1 MKRNIMSWNTM
12 NQNIRMIN
20 YRELYFRISNFRIST
35 FRKSNDKKTG
45 FVQKTLFL
53 FFSISCALLFSFGC
67 KPQRI
72 ISEGVVSENM
82 VSQSMVSE
90 SIVSQTDNSSVLQL
104 KDSLRIMATQIAIL
118 ESDLKRSREENIN
131 LRSETLMYEV
141 NYDTNTTVDSI
152 TKRPAVIR
160 EVYTISKKFY
170 EESVREYKTLL
181 QEASIEIKNISTRNS
196 NLKLINESL
205 EKENLE
211 LMAESTSK
219 SESNSMSKSNS
230 MSEYNSKF
238 GFKYK
243 IIIAVVILII
253 VIKYVRKN

>member
-1 MKRNIMSWNTM
+1 MK
-12 NQNIRMIN
+12 
-20 YRELYFRISNFRIST
+20 LKHF
-35 FRKSNDKKTG
+35 
-45 FVQKTLFL
+45 LL
-53 FFSISCALLFSFGC
+53 FFSISCVLLFSFGC

-90 SIVSQTDNSSVLQL
+90 SIVSQTDNSSLLQL
-104 KDSLRIMATQIAIL
+104 KDSLRIMETQIAIL

-152 TKRPAVIR
+152 TKRPAVIK
-160 EVYTISKKFY
+160 EVYTVSKKLY
-170 EESVREYKTLL
+170 EESVREYEILL
-181 QEASIEIKNISTRNS
+181 QEASVENRNLSIKNS

-211 LMAESTSK
+211 LMSERNSK

-230 MSEYNSKF
+230 MSECNSKF

>member
-1 MKRNIMSWNTM
+1 
-12 NQNIRMIN
+12 
-20 YRELYFRISNFRIST
+20 
-35 FRKSNDKKTG
+35 
-45 FVQKTLFL
+45 L

-72 ISEGVVSENM
+72 ISEGVVSENI

-90 SIVSQTDNSSVLQL
+90 SMVSQTDNSSVLQL
-104 KDSLRIMATQIAIL
+104 KDSMRIMATQIAIL

-160 EVYTISKKFY
+160 EVYTISKKLY
-170 EESVREYKTLL
+170 EETVREYEILL

-211 LMAESTSK
+211 LMSERNSK
-219 SESNSMSKSNS
+219 SESSSMSKSNS
-230 MSEYNSKF
+230 KS

>member
-1 MKRNIMSWNTM
+1 MGRIIGILKCGIP
-12 NQNIRMIN
+12 ILGVIN
-20 YRELYFRISNFRIST
+20 FL
-35 FRKSNDKKTG
+35 KSVFKTG
-45 FVQKTLFL
+45 FVQKPIFLIALTSATL
-53 FFSISCALLFSFGC
+53 LLSYSC
-67 KPQRI
+67 KPQKVI
-72 ISEGVVSENM
+72 T
-82 VSQSMVSE
+82 E
-90 SIVSQTDNSSVLQL
+90 SIVTQSNDSTILQL
-104 KDSLRIMATQIAIL
+104 KDSLRIMATQIAFL
-118 ESDLKRSREENIN
+118 ESDLKRAREENIN

-160 EVYTISKKFY
+160 EVYTVSKKLY
-170 EESVREYKTLL
+170 EETVREYEILL
-181 QEASIEIKNISTRNS
+181 REASIEIRNLSTINS

-211 LMAESTSK
+211 LMSERNSK
-219 SESNSMSKSNS
+219 SESSSMSKSNS
-230 MSEYNSKF
+230 KS